1 MNNISRIIGVVF
13 AAAALLSSSSGF
25 PGPTAAIG
33 MTYGGECTYRPY
45 EGTATVVSVLHREQ
59 ISSTAETTYEVR
71 FTFSPHLAV
80 EEPRGRTEGRE
91 FLLLLDDSSYPDG
104 PFLEERG
111 IKEGRSFEGLMKVIT
126 GGTCSP
132 QLFEIPAFRR
142 DKR

>member
-1 MNNISRIIGVVF
+1 MMRNRLRPTGRYPWRTQVWL

-71 FTFSPHLAV
+71 FTFSPPML
-80 EEPRGRTEGRE
+80 
-91 FLLLLDDSSYPDG
+91 
-104 PFLEERG
+104 
-111 IKEGRSFEGLMKVIT
+111 
-126 GGTCSP
+126 
-132 QLFEIPAFRR
+132 
-142 DKR
+142 